1 MHLTGPFACTPRLH
15 GRHRGEPIDKPKGMR
30 WPTYD
35 RHMERI
41 DRAEEIATG
50 HPWLLI
56 DRLNKGLRR

>member
-1 MHLTGPFACTPRLH
+1 
-15 GRHRGEPIDKPKGMR
+15 MR